1 MTMNFNDM
9 MRAWGRSF
17 VAQFRF
23 KIILLSLVP
32 LVLSLLLWGSLMW
45 WRLQTIFDAI
55 QSYFANHNTH
65 ASTGDLLSS
74 LGLLAFKTLVVPML
88 AMWMLL
94 PLMIISC
101 LLFIGL
107 IVMPTISKHVGQRNY
122 PHLQMKQGGSFLG
135 SVGFSLSSLFFF
147 VLAWIVSL
155 PLIVFPPI
163 YVFVQPLLWGWITY
177 RIMCYDAL
185 SCYANVEERKQL
197 VREHRPTLLLMG
209 VIAGWVGSLPS
220 LIWMGGALSV
230 TVAFLFPILVSLA
243 IWLYL
248 VIFVFTGLWFQHYC
262 LAALER
268 MRTQAA
274 SLVPVAPVIQS
285 DQSDQAVQ
293 TISSNLIIENER

>member
-1 MTMNFNDM
+1 MNFNDM

-32 LVLSLLLWGSLMW
+32 LLLSLLLWGSLMW
-45 WRLQTIFDAI
+45 WRLQTMFDTI
-55 QSYFANHNTH
+55 QSYFANHNTY
-65 ASTGDLLSS
+65 ANTGELLSS
-74 LGLLAFKTLVVPML
+74 LGLLAFKTLVVPLL

-94 PLMIISC
+94 PVMIISC

-107 IVMPTISKHVGQRNY
+107 IVMPTISKHVGQRHY
-122 PHLQMKQGGSFLG
+122 PNLQMKQGGSLLG
-135 SVGFSLSSLFFF
+135 SLGFSLSSLFLF

-155 PLIVFPPI
+155 PLLVFPPI

-185 SCYANVEERKQL
+185 SSYANLEERKQL

-248 VIFVFTGLWFQHYC
+248 VIFVFTGLWFQYYC
-262 LAALER
+262 LGALEKMR
-268 MRTQAA
+268 MQTVSLAKTEQAD
-274 SLVPVAPVIQS
+274 SVTPTIQS
-285 DQSDQAVQ
+285 VQSVQ
-293 TISSNLIIENER
+293 TISNNQIIEN